1 MLMFVIGF
9 IVYIGSTAL
18 GVQIFGAGSS
28 AATFMMIVGSIGFYS
43 VVYLMDNKS
52 DKK

>member
-9 IVYIGSTAL
+9 IVYIGSAAL
-18 GVQIFGAGSS
+18 GVQIFGEGRS
-28 AATFMMIVGSIGFYS
+28 AAYFGLIVGSIGFYS
-43 VVYLMDNKS
+43 VVYLVNKS